1 MNFEFSR
8 IFKTNLT
15 SVKYLKRHFLNHP
28 ACFFLEQTTDRKIEL
43 LISVLRLPP
52 QCTALQ
58 LLAEPLQNKIC
69 HTLHAKF
76 MPFSCFPIICLPA
89 IWKSFFYEI
98 GVTYAIIDWMLF
110 QPSANNFCYVPTIP
124 LYISWKYKYWCN
136 QNGLC
141 DVVQPLDM

>member
-8 IFKTNLT
+8 ISKTNLT
-15 SVKYLKRHFLNHP
+15 SVKYSKRHFLNHP

-43 LISVLRLPP
+43 LISVLRLLP

-76 MPFSCFPIICLPA
+76 TPFSCFPIICLPA
-89 IWKSFFYEI
+89 IWKSFFFLRNRSYLRHYLLNVI
-98 GVTYAIIDWMLF
+98 PTFCQQLLLL
-110 QPSANNFCYVPTIP
+110 ANYSLVYFMKV
-124 LYISWKYKYWCN
+124 
-136 QNGLC
+136 
-141 DVVQPLDM
+141 

>member
-8 IFKTNLT
+8 ISKTNLT
-15 SVKYLKRHFLNHP
+15 SVKYSKRHFLNHP

-43 LISVLRLPP
+43 LISVLRLPS

-76 MPFSCFPIICLPA
+76 TPFSCFPIICLPA
-89 IWKSFFYEI
+89 IWKSFFFLRNRSYLRHYWLNVI
-98 GVTYAIIDWMLF
+98 PT
-110 QPSANNFCYVPTIP
+110 FCQQLLLRADYSLVHFM
-124 LYISWKYKYWCN
+124 K
-136 QNGLC
+136 
-141 DVVQPLDM
+141 V